1 MLNNAALRGMLNEL
15 ATRGFSREFN
25 GFIDELLSY
34 DLRDRPDFVDLKSQI
49 FSLLSLDANEQN

>member
-1 MLNNAALRGMLNEL
+1 MLNEL